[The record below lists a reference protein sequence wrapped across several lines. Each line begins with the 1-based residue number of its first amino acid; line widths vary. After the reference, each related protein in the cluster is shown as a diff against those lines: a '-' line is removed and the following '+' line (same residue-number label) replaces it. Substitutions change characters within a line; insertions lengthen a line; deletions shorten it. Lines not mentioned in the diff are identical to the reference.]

1 MDIDFECNQ
10 LLIRKY
16 ATRLTDRADRGYYLL
31 RVCCQHAKRATNLS
45 CICNVAVIMKK
56 LICLKA
62 LSFKAHEPLSELKVI
77 HAKLLISVLLLLADK
92 GERRDT

>member
-1 MDIDFECNQ
+1 MNTQLGLQTERTGDITCSV
-10 LLIRKY
+10 Y
-16 ATRLTDRADRGYYLL
+16 AVNMPNVSQICRD
-31 RVCCQHAKRATNLS
+31 
-45 CICNVAVIMKK
+45 ICNVAVIMKK